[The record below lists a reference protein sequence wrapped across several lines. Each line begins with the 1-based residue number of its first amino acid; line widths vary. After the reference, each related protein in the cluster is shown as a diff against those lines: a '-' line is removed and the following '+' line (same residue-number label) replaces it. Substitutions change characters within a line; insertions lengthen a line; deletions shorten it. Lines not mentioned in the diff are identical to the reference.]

1 MLKKFFNKVFTFIVV
16 LFLTIGIVIPYNVK
30 AADGSLSVAVSTSEI
45 IVGNTFTVSV
55 TLSYSKGISTSQF
68 ELKYDSN
75 VCSYISGDA
84 DGTSYAGVIPIIY
97 MPSDYP
103 TSATWNFTFK
113 ANKVGTC
120 NFSTNGVV
128 FIDPDI
134 NTFSPSLGS
143 ASVKVLAEG
152 SDDATL
158 SSINIS
164 GASLSPEFAKWTLD
178 YVCYVPYSVTSV
190 DISAVASQGGQT
202 VINGDPYNLAVGGNA
217 VSITSYAP
225 NGKTMTYNINIIRS
239 EAPTEPPTEP
249 PSTEP
254 ETEPETEAPTTDTV
268 ITVDDIKYTLNKY
281 FPEDDMPKGYTSEVI
296 KIDGT
301 DIMAAVSSVTGLKLM
316 YFTDEDGNGKI
327 FIYYEDSKTFE
338 KYIVFKSGDNT
349 YVYLDISHADSAI
362 SDASQGECE
371 IQGEKINAYI
381 SDADSDFVYFYA
393 VNSKGERLW
402 YCYDVQEKTIQRK
415 NAAEGQASGNDIDSS
430 ETISQEL
437 QSLKDSYN
445 KAVDD
450 NKTLTKVRNIAFI
463 AGGVVIIALIV
474 IIVVMANHKS
484 EKKHAIDIPDMDGDY
499 GDEYAEAAT
508 DEALSGEEL
517 SAVILPE
524 GLDSEDVL
532 SDELELHEPLSED
545 SGEDAVLSEDA
556 EPDESGTEDAATQ
569 EALPED
575 LEPDES
581 LSDQQTGEMTDDS
594 ETSAEDELAVAV
606 EEMTSD
612 DIVVTKADMDSFEK
626 EAEVLAQELAKQ
638 NEELTAQNGGND
650 ELEPEIIDITS
661 DIFDDKDNE
670 PDIKSQ
676 GAVEPADKEQQE
688 TSESDIAE
696 SGEDSEDGEDTFL

>member
-1 MLKKFFNKVFTFIVV
+1 MLKKFLNKVFTFIVV
-16 LFLTIGIVIPYNVK
+16 IFLTIGIVIPYNVK

-68 ELKYDSN
+68 ELKYDSS
-75 VCSYISGDA
+75 VCSYVSGDA

-301 DIMAAVSSVTGLKLM
+301 DIMAAVSSATGLKLM

-362 SDASQGECE
+362 SNASQGECE
-371 IQGEKINAYI
+371 IQGEKVNVYVD
-381 SDADSDFVYFYA
+381 DADSDFVYFYA
-393 VNSKGERLW
+393 VNSNGEQLW

-415 NAAEGQASGNDIDSS
+415 NTAEGQASGNGIDSS

-437 QSLKDSYN
+437 QSLKDTYN
-445 KAVDD
+445 KVVDD

-484 EKKHAIDIPDMDGDY
+484 EKKHAIDIPDVDGDY
-499 GDEYAEAAT
+499 GDEYSEAAT
-508 DEALSGEEL
+508 DEVLSGEKL

-524 GLDSEDVL
+524 SFDSKETL
-532 SDELELHEPLSED
+532 SDELELHEPL
-545 SGEDAVLSEDA
+545 
-556 EPDESGTEDAATQ
+556 
-569 EALPED
+569 PEE